1 MLLIALPTFTSRR
14 LSGARAL
21 MRLSH
26 DVVDRY
32 FAPDI
37 RDLNTVK
44 SVRSMT
50 VTTITLLVVRPFRSP
65 LRDHR
70 SGKRFVGLFK
80 QNPFGRAVNIFV
92 LPASQRLENALRTGS
107 QVTKEI
113 VNRVRQGEEEASSP
127 FKQNA

>member
-92 LPASQRLENALRTGS
+92 LPASQRPHEGKKTDGAQSKRYRN
-107 QVTKEI
+107 QKKEI
-113 VNRVRQGEEEASSP
+113 CHQMCSLAS
-127 FKQNA
+127 